1 MTDMGC
7 RNLRNFLL
15 SHSKKIPMKTH
26 MPALIPF
33 WRRIFLLCLAS
44 TLLGTAAPQ
53 HGGLK
58 SLELVLTN
66 EGKTA
71 KVTVPE
77 GVSSVTLQRFRG
89 KGGWAKV
96 ASRDAVAA
104 GVMRFK
110 LPESKGR
117 IRWRAI
123 GQFDKAV
130 GSRDKF
136 PDNFYQGSNEFAPS
150 NASPGSHAGSSFY
163 NRSLGVES
171 DVLAGS
177 PNAPI
182 TEADIWKVDGDT
194 VYFFN
199 QLRGLQVLNLAN
211 PADPRI
217 TASLRLAASGQ
228 DLYLL
233 PGSGPDRHLVLLTRN
248 WSDKSGES
256 TRINLVKVSGGS
268 ASITHRRDVEG
279 YLADS
284 RMSGNRLI
292 TATTEWNFSADK
304 KSEEWNSRTRLS
316 EWLIAPDTAPLADG
330 ETLVNGDSPMIAA
343 GNDWLALAVYPNN
356 RWDSSLVS
364 VFAIRN
370 SGLERMAA
378 PIRTEGVIPGKFAIQ
393 WANNVLTTVSERNE
407 SKNGWAPVTV
417 LENFHAWAPEVV
429 HTAVVEDRLGHLR
442 LAEGESLFATRFAG
456 NKAYI
461 VTFLRVDP
469 LFVIDLSDP
478 AKPSIAGEIKV
489 PGWSTHIEPLGDL
502 LFAIGWESNTPIAS
516 LFDVADPAAPQ
527 LLRRL
532 ILGDSATYSEAL
544 WDEKALKVLPDA
556 GLAMIPLSSYAKKSG
571 EPKSVVQL
579 IDIDTKTR
587 DIFLR
592 GQIDQQFDARRAD
605 LLGNA
610 VVSIS
615 QRKMVA
621 ADVTDRDK
629 PSILSEVSLAWPVDR
644 VFEAGGYLLQI
655 EDGNYYSGGNATCRI
670 SPASETESILAEIDL
685 GKGTVKA
692 ADLRDGKLHVLR
704 DTTPFP
710 QFYRYLIDN
719 FANNREGN
727 KLSLDIYD
735 ASALPALT
743 LLGSRVTTLE
753 ESGRAPTDQLLWP
766 QPNRPAVVLNSRYSW
781 YGRGPIVLRSDA
793 AVTLADAAL
802 PLEASSISI
811 GRPYWMPNSPPRL
824 LIFDTTDPKNP
835 AAEES
840 VLLGPDG
847 TVFTNLATAA
857 DGLVVLGSSQWKN
870 SKTDKWFP
878 TGVALQSARVIE
890 VPSSGSPTVRPLVD
904 LPGELFAVTEL
915 DREGFL
921 AFTRGPNDE
930 KSTPVQVSACD
941 GFDAFS
947 IATLDTPAYAT
958 LTAGDRRLFVASKNA
973 VQAHRLTTDGTFVAE
988 TPIEIGWTPYSLRWL
1003 GNNTLIGGNWNAL
1016 FAVDGNGSNL
1026 TKWSFPTWNPEVSRA
1041 SLTNSG
1047 DLLVPFGEYG
1057 VDRLKR

>member
-1 MTDMGC
+1 
-7 RNLRNFLL
+7 
-15 SHSKKIPMKTH
+15 MKTR
-26 MPALIPF
+26 MATLIPS
-33 WRRIFLLCLAS
+33 WRRILLLILAS
-44 TLLGTAAPQ
+44 TLCGAAAPQ
-53 HGGLK
+53 ALLGGLK
-58 SLELVLTN
+58 QLDLELAN
-66 EGKTA
+66 EGRTA

-77 GVSSVTLQRFRG
+77 GVSSVTLQRFRRE
-89 KGGWAKV
+89 GGWVKV
-96 ASRDAVAA
+96 ASRDAVA

-110 LPESKGR
+110 LPDTKGK

-130 GSRDKF
+130 GSRKKF
-136 PDNFYQGSNEFAPS
+136 PAEFYQGTNEFGPS
-150 NASPGSHAGSSFY
+150 NASSGSLVGSGLY
-163 NRSLGVES
+163 DRSLGLETTGAV
-171 DVLAGS
+171 GS

-182 TEADIWKVDGDT
+182 TEADIWKVDGNT

-217 TASLRLAASGQ
+217 TASLRLPASGQ

-256 TRINLVKVSGGS
+256 TRINLVKVSGGQ

-292 TATTEWNFSADK
+292 TATTEWNFSNAKNDD
-304 KSEEWNSRTRLS
+304 EWNSRTRLS
-316 EWLIAPDTAPLADG
+316 EWLIAPDTVPQADG
-330 ETLVNGDSPMIAA
+330 ETLIDGDGPMIAA

-370 SGLERMAA
+370 TGLERMAP

-393 WANNVLTTVSERNE
+393 WANNILTTVSERNE
-407 SKNGWAPVTV
+407 SRNRWAPVTV
-417 LENFHAWAPEVV
+417 LENFRAWAPEVI

-478 AKPSIAGEIKV
+478 ANPTVAGEIKV
-489 PGWSTHIEPLGDL
+489 PGFSTHIEPLGDL
-502 LFAIGWESNTPIAS
+502 LFAVGWESNAPIAS
-516 LFDVADPAAPQ
+516 LFDVADPASPQ

-532 ILGDSATYSEAL
+532 ALGDSGSYSEAL

-556 GLAMIPLSSYAKKSG
+556 GLAMIPLSSYGRKSG
-571 EPKSVVQL
+571 ESTSVVQL
-579 IDIDTKTR
+579 IDIDTKAR
-587 DIFLR
+587 DLFLR
-592 GQIDQQFDARRAD
+592 GQINHQFDARRAD

-615 QRKMVA
+615 QRTMVA
-621 ADVTDRDK
+621 ADIADRDK

-644 VFEAGGYLLQI
+644 VFEVGSHLLQI
-655 EDGNYYSGGNATCRI
+655 EDGNYYGGGRATCRI
-670 SPASETESILAEIDL
+670 SPRNATESILAEIDL
-685 GKGTVKA
+685 GEGTVKA
-692 ADLRDGKLHVLR
+692 ADFRDGKLYILR
-704 DTTPFP
+704 DTSPPYSYFG
-710 QFYRYLIDN
+710 YLIAD
-719 FANNREGN
+719 FAPSRNSS

-743 LLGSRVTTLE
+743 LLGSRVTVLE
-753 ESGRAPTDQLLWP
+753 ESGRTPTDQFLWP
-766 QPNRPAVVLNSRYSW
+766 QPNRPAVVLNSGSSW
-781 YGRGPIVLRSDA
+781 FGRGPIILRSDTA
-793 AVTLADAAL
+793 VTAKTSVTLADAAL
-802 PLEASSISI
+802 PLESAAAISI
-811 GRPYWMPNSPPRL
+811 GRPYWIPDNPPRL
-824 LIFDTTDPKNP
+824 LIFDTTDPTRP

-840 VLLGPDG
+840 VVLGPDG
-847 TVFTNLATAA
+847 SVFSGLAAAA
-857 DGLVVLGSSQWKN
+857 DSLVVLGNSQWKD
-870 SKTDKWFP
+870 SKANKWFP
-878 TGVALQSARVIE
+878 TGIAQQTARVVE
-890 VPSSGSPTVRPLVD
+890 VPPSGSPIVRPLMD
-904 LPGELFAVTEL
+904 LPGQLFAVTEL
-915 DREGFL
+915 DRNGFL
-921 AFTRGPNDE
+921 AFTRGSDDG
-930 KSTPVQVSACD
+930 KSTPLQVSASD

-947 IATLDTPAYAT
+947 IATLDVPAYAT
-958 LTAGDRRLFVASKNA
+958 LTAGDRRLFVGSKNS
-973 VQAHRLTTDGTFVAE
+973 VQIHRLKENGTLVAE
-988 TPIEIGWTPYSLRWL
+988 TLVEIGWTPDSLRWL
-1003 GNNTLIGGNWNAL
+1003 GNNTLIGGKWNA
-1016 FAVDGNGSNL
+1016 FFVMDANGSNL
-1026 TKWSFPTWNPEVSRA
+1026 AKWNFPTWNPGVSRA
-1041 SLTNSG
+1041 VLTTDG

-1057 VDRLKR
+1057 VDRLDR